1 MRAASAP
8 RNPRQRGNRDAS
20 CGHLVARLSRESA
33 LASRDF
39 EFGYEL
45 DGRDLG
51 WSSEP
56 ARAELFDRIESA
68 AYTTDAGGW
77 LTYYNEAAADL
88 WGYRP
93 ELGKTRW
100 CGSWR
105 SFTPEGASLP
115 LDQCPMAVALKE
127 GRTVRGVQAVLE
139 RPDGTLVPFMPYP
152 TPLRDASGAVVAGS
166 NVLLKLPPPATS
178 HTPDRAAEKRAEML
192 PDDLRAGL
200 ELDDL
205 TGSLQTTLA
214 ALADAEFGF
223 QLDCERLEAW
233 SGPADEKERIVRQ
246 LESKR
251 QRHRDLLNKQ
261 LDQLQQ
267 CAKRLM
273 SREQDGEA
281 TAMRTLGEPHR
292 TIH

>member
-1 MRAASAP
+1 MAL
-8 RNPRQRGNRDAS
+8 NRGENALYPDDSDYVRDARD
-20 CGHLVARLSRESA
+20 CGWNYEPSKAEVFKQFKSA
-33 LASRDF
+33 V
-39 EFGYEL
+39 
-45 DGRDLG
+45 
-51 WSSEP
+51 
-56 ARAELFDRIESA
+56 
-68 AYTTDAGGW
+68 YTTDADGW
-77 LTYYNEAAADL
+77 LTFYNDAAADL
-88 WGYRP
+88 WGYQP

-105 SFTPEGASLP
+105 IFTPDGTHLP

-127 GRTVRGVQAVLE
+127 GRAGRGVQAVLE
-139 RPDGTLVPFMPYP
+139 RPDGTLIPFMPYP

-178 HTPDRAAEKRAEML
+178 HIPDRADGKRAELL

-251 QRHRDLLNKQ
+251 QRQRDLLNRR
-261 LDQLQQ
+261 LDEL
-267 CAKRLM
+267 
-273 SREQDGEA
+273 EHPG
-281 TAMRTLGEPHR
+281 HR
-292 TIH
+292 VLTRGSPPPGQA

>member
-1 MRAASAP
+1 MALNRGENALYPDDSDYVLDAPDQGWNYEPSRVEMFKQFKSA
-8 RNPRQRGNRDAS
+8 
-20 CGHLVARLSRESA
+20 V
-33 LASRDF
+33 
-39 EFGYEL
+39 
-45 DGRDLG
+45 
-51 WSSEP
+51 
-56 ARAELFDRIESA
+56 
-68 AYTTDAGGW
+68 YTTDADGW
-77 LTYYNEAAADL
+77 LTYYNDAAADL

-105 SFTPEGASLP
+105 IFTTDGAPLP

-127 GRTVRGVQAVLE
+127 GREVRGVQAVLE

-166 NVLLKLPPPATS
+166 NVLLPLTSQDGPLPFDLPG
-178 HTPDRAAEKRAEML
+178 EGWAEML

-214 ALADAEFGF
+214 ALADVEFGF
-223 QLDCERLEAW
+223 QIDCERLEAW
-233 SGPADEKERIVRQ
+233 SGPADEKERIIRQ

-251 QRHRDLLNKQ
+251 QRQRDLLNLR

-267 CAKRLM
+267 RATRFM
-273 SREQDGEA
+273 SRGHSSEVEPDA
-281 TAMRTLGEPHR
+281 LGLAASPGRFSLH
-292 TIH
+292 